1 MGLMKKR
8 NWVWILLLC
17 LACCLGC
24 GEPEKEK
31 PAVVMIQTPLI
42 SLVEPDF
49 LEELDLKKSAYP
61 YAVDK
66 NPAEYNEMVIQ
77 LVNML
82 SEEMVLLSAAA
93 ELGVT
98 VTETEM
104 NAAEGEIKKD
114 YPEKGFDEMLL
125 KNAIS
130 YSLWKKR
137 LKNNMIIDKLLD
149 REIRNKVEITSEELV
164 EFYSRYNMDDSQ
176 DPKKKNKEP
185 RDAIDEN
192 ELVSI
197 LRMQKTEDAYEAW
210 LKELELKYP
219 VEINK
224 ERLKSLLIDIEEKE
238 EDNNEKT
245 Q

>member
-1 MGLMKKR
+1 MGLIKKHKFLL
-8 NWVWILLLC
+8 ILLLY

-31 PAVVMIQTPLI
+31 PAIVMIKTPLI
-42 SLVEPDF
+42 SLLEPDF

-82 SEEMVLLSAAA
+82 SEEMILLSAAGD
-93 ELGVT
+93 LGVT
-98 VTETEM
+98 VTEAEV
-104 NAAEGEIKKD
+104 NAAEAEIKKD
-114 YPEKGFDEMLL
+114 YPENSFDDMLL
-125 KNAIS
+125 KNAVS

-137 LKNNMIIDKLLD
+137 LKKNMIIDKLLD
-149 REIRNKVEITSEELV
+149 REIRNKIEITSEELV
-164 EFYSRYNMDDSQ
+164 EFYSKYNMEEPP
-176 DPKKKNKEP
+176 DPKKKNKESKKI
-185 RDAIDEN
+185 IDEN

-197 LRMQKTEDAYEAW
+197 LRMQKTEDVYEAW

-224 ERLKSLLIDIEEKE
+224 ENIKSLLIGIEEKE
-238 EDNNEKT
+238 GNKNEKKD
-245 Q
+245 